1 MLKLGSKIFDFIF
14 SEENRKKIEG
24 FTIWTATIGFIFH
37 LSLVILNNNSI
48 INMGNESLLLTNPIS
63 AIYTPFSIILYYE
76 IFLLIFYLPR
86 SFTTS
91 ILKQFEIISLI
102 IIRRIFYDI
111 PKLDLESNNWFEN
124 ADNLQI
130 TYDLICILI
139 LFFLIYLFN
148 YVKSNIDIKKTKNI
162 DKFIDSK
169 KIISVLLIP
178 VMIVLFII
186 GLYNWYSIG
195 ISTNFASSFYYVNEV
210 FYNTFFSI
218 LIIAD
223 VFILLLSFLYTE
235 RYSQIMRNTGF
246 IICTILIR
254 LSFSSTGL
262 TNLLLIISSLY
273 FLALSLIICFEKI
286 SINLNPSSTSKKDI
300 LYKFISVFK
309 SLKTTILNAFKDI
322 NLKLSL
328 LHNAL
333 FIESSP
339 GPVKYAASLLN
350 LCREDTRLPLSE
362 ITEKTKN
369 IIKSTLKELN
379 LI

>member
-1 MLKLGSKIFDFIF
+1 MLKIGSKIFDGIF
-14 SEENRKKIEG
+14 SENNRKKIES
-24 FTIWTATIGFIFH
+24 FTIWSASIGFIFH
-37 LSLVILNNNSI
+37 LSLVLLNNNSI
-48 INMGNESLLLTNPIS
+48 INIGNESLLLTNPIS

-102 IIRRIFYDI
+102 VIRRIFYDI
-111 PKLDLESNNWFEN
+111 PKLDLGSNNWFEN

-139 LFFLIYLFN
+139 LFFSIYLFN
-148 YVKSNIDIKKTKNI
+148 YVKSNINIKRTKNI

-186 GLYNWYSIG
+186 GSYNWYSIG

-262 TNLLLIISSLY
+262 TNLLLIISSVLFGLLILKIY
-273 FLALSLIICFEKI
+273 SLMNKI
-286 SINLNPSSTSKKDI
+286 
-300 LYKFISVFK
+300 
-309 SLKTTILNAFKDI
+309 
-322 NLKLSL
+322 
-328 LHNAL
+328 
-333 FIESSP
+333 E
-339 GPVKYAASLLN
+339 
-350 LCREDTRLPLSE
+350 
-362 ITEKTKN
+362 
-369 IIKSTLKELN
+369 
-379 LI
+379 

>member
-1 MLKLGSKIFDFIF
+1 MIKTGSRIFDGIF
-14 SEENRKKIEG
+14 SENNRKKIES
-24 FTIWTATIGFIFH
+24 FTIWSASIGFIFH
-37 LSLVILNNNSI
+37 LSLVLLNNSSI
-48 INMGNESLLLTNPIS
+48 IDIGNESLLLTNPIS

-102 IIRRIFYDI
+102 VIRRIFYDI

-148 YVKSNIDIKKTKNI
+148 YVKTNIVVKKGKNI

-178 VMIVLFII
+178 IMIVLFII

-262 TNLLLIISSLY
+262 TNLLLIISSVLFGLLILKIY
-273 FLALSLIICFEKI
+273 SLMNKI
-286 SINLNPSSTSKKDI
+286 
-300 LYKFISVFK
+300 
-309 SLKTTILNAFKDI
+309 
-322 NLKLSL
+322 
-328 LHNAL
+328 
-333 FIESSP
+333 E
-339 GPVKYAASLLN
+339 
-350 LCREDTRLPLSE
+350 
-362 ITEKTKN
+362 
-369 IIKSTLKELN
+369 
-379 LI
+379 

>member
-1 MLKLGSKIFDFIF
+1 MLKIGSIIFNGIF
-14 SEENRKKIEG
+14 SENNRKKIEG
-24 FTIWTATIGFIFH
+24 FTIWSASIGFIFH
-37 LSLVILNNNSI
+37 LSLVLLNNNSI
-48 INMGNESLLLTNPIS
+48 INIGNESLLLTNPIS

-102 IIRRIFYDI
+102 VIRRIFYDI
-111 PKLDLESNNWFEN
+111 PKLDLESSNWFEN

-148 YVKSNIDIKKTKNI
+148 YVKSNIDIKKAKNI

-178 VMIVLFII
+178 VMLVLFII
-186 GLYNWYSIG
+186 GLNNWYSIG

-262 TNLLLIISSLY
+262 TNLLLIISSVLFGLLILKIY
-273 FLALSLIICFEKI
+273 SLMNKI
-286 SINLNPSSTSKKDI
+286 
-300 LYKFISVFK
+300 
-309 SLKTTILNAFKDI
+309 
-322 NLKLSL
+322 
-328 LHNAL
+328 
-333 FIESSP
+333 E
-339 GPVKYAASLLN
+339 
-350 LCREDTRLPLSE
+350 
-362 ITEKTKN
+362 
-369 IIKSTLKELN
+369 
-379 LI
+379 

>member
-1 MLKLGSKIFDFIF
+1 MLKIGSKIFDGIF
-14 SEENRKKIEG
+14 SENNRKKIES
-24 FTIWTATIGFIFH
+24 FTIWSASIGFIFH
-37 LSLVILNNNSI
+37 LSLVLLNNNSI
-48 INMGNESLLLTNPIS
+48 INIGNESLLLTNPIS

-102 IIRRIFYDI
+102 VIRRIFYDI

-148 YVKSNIDIKKTKNI
+148 YVKTNIDIRKTKNI

-178 VMIVLFII
+178 IMIVLFII

-262 TNLLLIISSLY
+262 TNLLLILSSVLFGLLILKIY
-273 FLALSLIICFEKI
+273 SLMNKI
-286 SINLNPSSTSKKDI
+286 
-300 LYKFISVFK
+300 
-309 SLKTTILNAFKDI
+309 
-322 NLKLSL
+322 
-328 LHNAL
+328 
-333 FIESSP
+333 E
-339 GPVKYAASLLN
+339 
-350 LCREDTRLPLSE
+350 
-362 ITEKTKN
+362 
-369 IIKSTLKELN
+369 
-379 LI
+379 

>member
-1 MLKLGSKIFDFIF
+1 MLKLGSKFFDKVF
-14 SEENRKKIEG
+14 SEVNRKKIES
-24 FTIWTATIGFIFH
+24 FTIWSATVGFIFH
-37 LSLVILNNNSI
+37 LSLVLLNNYSI
-48 INMGNESLLLTNPIS
+48 INIGNKSLLLTNPIS

-111 PKLDLESNNWFEN
+111 PKLNLDSNDWFEN
-124 ADNLQI
+124 PDNLQI
-130 TYDLICILI
+130 TYDLISILI

-148 YVKSNIDIKKTKNI
+148 FVKSRIKNKKGIKNI
-162 DKFIDSK
+162 DRFIDSK
-169 KIISVLLIP
+169 KIISIILIP

-186 GLYNWYSIG
+186 GLYNLYSIG
-195 ISTNFASSFYYVNEV
+195 MSSDFASSFYYVNEV

-254 LSFSSTGL
+254 LSFSSSGL
-262 TNLLLIISSLY
+262 TNLVLIISSVLFGLLILKIY
-273 FLALSLIICFEKI
+273 SLMNKI
-286 SINLNPSSTSKKDI
+286 
-300 LYKFISVFK
+300 
-309 SLKTTILNAFKDI
+309 
-322 NLKLSL
+322 
-328 LHNAL
+328 
-333 FIESSP
+333 E
-339 GPVKYAASLLN
+339 
-350 LCREDTRLPLSE
+350 
-362 ITEKTKN
+362 
-369 IIKSTLKELN
+369 
-379 LI
+379 

>member
-1 MLKLGSKIFDFIF
+1 MLNFGSNIFDRIF
-14 SEENRKKIEG
+14 SEDNRKKIES
-24 FTIWTATIGFIFH
+24 FTIWSATLGFIIH
-37 LSLVILNNNSI
+37 LSLVMLNNYSI
-48 INMGNESLLLTNPIS
+48 VNIGNESLLLTNPIS

-102 IIRRIFYDI
+102 VIRRIFYDI
-111 PKLDLESNNWFEN
+111 PKLDLKTNNWFEN
-124 ADNLQI
+124 ADNMQI

-148 YVKSNIDIKKTKNI
+148 YVKSNIDNKKGVKNI

-169 KIISVLLIP
+169 KIISIVLIP
-178 VMIVLFII
+178 VMIVLFCI
-186 GLYNWYSIG
+186 GIYNWYSIG
-195 ISTNFASSFYYVNEV
+195 MDSNFASSFYYVNEV

-262 TNLLLIISSLY
+262 TNLLLIISSVL
-273 FLALSLIICFEKI
+273 FGLLILKI
-286 SINLNPSSTSKKDI
+286 YSQMNK
-300 LYKFISVFK
+300 
-309 SLKTTILNAFKDI
+309 
-322 NLKLSL
+322 
-328 LHNAL
+328 
-333 FIESSP
+333 IE
-339 GPVKYAASLLN
+339 N
-350 LCREDTRLPLSE
+350 
-362 ITEKTKN
+362 
-369 IIKSTLKELN
+369 
-379 LI
+379 

>member
-1 MLKLGSKIFDFIF
+1 MLKIGSKVFDGIF
-14 SEENRKKIEG
+14 SERNRKIIES
-24 FTIWTATIGFIFH
+24 FTIWSATIGFIFH
-37 LSLVILNNNSI
+37 LSLVLLNNYSI
-48 INMGNESLLLTNPIS
+48 INIGNESLLLTNPIS

-76 IFLLIFYLPR
+76 IFLLIYFLPR

-111 PKLDLESNNWFEN
+111 PKLNLDSGNWFN
-124 ADNLQI
+124 NPDNLQI

-148 YVKSNIDIKKTKNI
+148 LVKSRIKNKKGNKSIT
-162 DKFIDSK
+162 KFIDSK
-169 KIISVLLIP
+169 KIISIGLIP
-178 VMIVLFII
+178 VMLCLFII
-186 GLYNWYSIG
+186 GIYNWYSIG
-195 ISTNFASSFYYVNEV
+195 MDSNFASSFYYVNEV

-262 TNLLLIISSLY
+262 TNLLLIVSSVLFGLLILKIY
-273 FLALSLIICFEKI
+273 SLMNKI
-286 SINLNPSSTSKKDI
+286 
-300 LYKFISVFK
+300 
-309 SLKTTILNAFKDI
+309 
-322 NLKLSL
+322 
-328 LHNAL
+328 
-333 FIESSP
+333 E
-339 GPVKYAASLLN
+339 
-350 LCREDTRLPLSE
+350 
-362 ITEKTKN
+362 
-369 IIKSTLKELN
+369 
-379 LI
+379 

>member
-1 MLKLGSKIFDFIF
+1 MLKIGSKIFNGIF
-14 SEENRKKIEG
+14 SENNRKKIEG
-24 FTIWTATIGFIFH
+24 FTIWSASIGFIFH
-37 LSLVILNNNSI
+37 LSLVLLNNNSI
-48 INMGNESLLLTNPIS
+48 INIGNESLLLTNPIS

-102 IIRRIFYDI
+102 VIRRIFYDI

-148 YVKSNIDIKKTKNI
+148 YVKSSIDIKKTKNI

-262 TNLLLIISSLY
+262 TNLLLIISSVLFGLLILKIY
-273 FLALSLIICFEKI
+273 SLMNKI
-286 SINLNPSSTSKKDI
+286 
-300 LYKFISVFK
+300 
-309 SLKTTILNAFKDI
+309 
-322 NLKLSL
+322 
-328 LHNAL
+328 
-333 FIESSP
+333 E
-339 GPVKYAASLLN
+339 
-350 LCREDTRLPLSE
+350 
-362 ITEKTKN
+362 
-369 IIKSTLKELN
+369 
-379 LI
+379 

>member
-1 MLKLGSKIFDFIF
+1 MLKIGSKIFDGIF
-14 SEENRKKIEG
+14 SEKNRKKIET
-24 FTIWTATIGFIFH
+24 FTIWSATIGFIFH
-37 LSLVILNNNSI
+37 LSLVLLNNYSI
-48 INMGNESLLLTNPIS
+48 IEIGNESLLLTNPIS

-76 IFLLIFYLPR
+76 IFLLIFFLPR

-111 PKLDLESNNWFEN
+111 PKLDLESNDWFNN

-148 YVKSNIDIKKTKNI
+148 YVKSNIENKKAVKNI
-162 DKFIDSK
+162 DNFIDSK
-169 KIISVLLIP
+169 KIISVILIP
-178 VMIVLFII
+178 VMIVLFLI
-186 GLYNWYSIG
+186 GIYTWYSVG
-195 ISTNFASSFYYVNEV
+195 ISSNFASSFYYVNEV
-210 FYNTFFSI
+210 FYTTFFSI

-262 TNLLLIISSLY
+262 TNLLLIVSSVLFGLLILKIY
-273 FLALSLIICFEKI
+273 SLMNKI
-286 SINLNPSSTSKKDI
+286 
-300 LYKFISVFK
+300 
-309 SLKTTILNAFKDI
+309 
-322 NLKLSL
+322 
-328 LHNAL
+328 
-333 FIESSP
+333 E
-339 GPVKYAASLLN
+339 
-350 LCREDTRLPLSE
+350 
-362 ITEKTKN
+362 
-369 IIKSTLKELN
+369 
-379 LI
+379 

>member
-1 MLKLGSKIFDFIF
+1 MLKIGSKIFDGIF
-14 SEENRKKIEG
+14 SENNRKKIES
-24 FTIWTATIGFIFH
+24 FTIWSASIGFIFH
-37 LSLVILNNNSI
+37 LSLVLLNNNSI
-48 INMGNESLLLTNPIS
+48 INIGNESLLLTNPIS

-102 IIRRIFYDI
+102 VIRRIFYDI

-148 YVKSNIDIKKTKNI
+148 YVKTNIDIRKTKNI

-178 VMIVLFII
+178 IMIVLFII

-254 LSFSSTGL
+254 MSFSSTGL
-262 TNLLLIISSLY
+262 TNLLLIISSVLFGLLILKIY
-273 FLALSLIICFEKI
+273 SLMNKI
-286 SINLNPSSTSKKDI
+286 
-300 LYKFISVFK
+300 
-309 SLKTTILNAFKDI
+309 
-322 NLKLSL
+322 
-328 LHNAL
+328 
-333 FIESSP
+333 E
-339 GPVKYAASLLN
+339 
-350 LCREDTRLPLSE
+350 
-362 ITEKTKN
+362 
-369 IIKSTLKELN
+369 
-379 LI
+379 

>member
-1 MLKLGSKIFDFIF
+1 MIKTGSRIFDGIF
-14 SEENRKKIEG
+14 SENIRKKIES
-24 FTIWTATIGFIFH
+24 FTIWSASIGFIFH
-37 LSLVILNNNSI
+37 LSLVLLNNNSI
-48 INMGNESLLLTNPIS
+48 IDIGNESLLLTNPIS

-102 IIRRIFYDI
+102 VIRRIFYDI

-148 YVKSNIDIKKTKNI
+148 YVKTNIVVKKGKNI

-186 GLYNWYSIG
+186 GLFNWYSIG

-262 TNLLLIISSLY
+262 TNLLLIISSVLFGLLILKIY
-273 FLALSLIICFEKI
+273 SLMNKI
-286 SINLNPSSTSKKDI
+286 
-300 LYKFISVFK
+300 
-309 SLKTTILNAFKDI
+309 
-322 NLKLSL
+322 
-328 LHNAL
+328 
-333 FIESSP
+333 E
-339 GPVKYAASLLN
+339 
-350 LCREDTRLPLSE
+350 
-362 ITEKTKN
+362 
-369 IIKSTLKELN
+369 
-379 LI
+379 

>member
-1 MLKLGSKIFDFIF
+1 MLKIGSKIFDGIF
-14 SEENRKKIEG
+14 SENNRKKIES
-24 FTIWTATIGFIFH
+24 FTIWSASIGFIFH
-37 LSLVILNNNSI
+37 LSLVLLNNNSI
-48 INMGNESLLLTNPIS
+48 INIGNESLLLTNPIS

-102 IIRRIFYDI
+102 VIRRIFYDI
-111 PKLDLESNNWFEN
+111 PKLDLGSNNWFEN

-148 YVKSNIDIKKTKNI
+148 YVKTNIVVKKGKNI

-169 KIISVLLIP
+169 KIISVILIP

-186 GLYNWYSIG
+186 GLFNWYSIG

-262 TNLLLIISSLY
+262 TNLLLIISSVLFGLLILKIY
-273 FLALSLIICFEKI
+273 SLMNKI
-286 SINLNPSSTSKKDI
+286 
-300 LYKFISVFK
+300 
-309 SLKTTILNAFKDI
+309 
-322 NLKLSL
+322 
-328 LHNAL
+328 
-333 FIESSP
+333 E
-339 GPVKYAASLLN
+339 
-350 LCREDTRLPLSE
+350 
-362 ITEKTKN
+362 
-369 IIKSTLKELN
+369 
-379 LI
+379 

>member
-1 MLKLGSKIFDFIF
+1 MLKIGSKVFDGIF
-14 SEENRKKIEG
+14 SERNRKIIES
-24 FTIWTATIGFIFH
+24 FTIWSATIGFIFH
-37 LSLVILNNNSI
+37 LSLVLLNNYSI
-48 INMGNESLLLTNPIS
+48 INIGNESLLLTNPIS

-76 IFLLIFYLPR
+76 IFLLIYFLPR

-111 PKLDLESNNWFEN
+111 PKLDLDSGNWFN
-124 ADNLQI
+124 NPDNLQI

-148 YVKSNIDIKKTKNI
+148 LVKSRIENKKGNKSIT
-162 DKFIDSK
+162 KFIDSK
-169 KIISVLLIP
+169 KIISIGLIP
-178 VMIVLFII
+178 VMLCLFII
-186 GLYNWYSIG
+186 GIYNWYSIG
-195 ISTNFASSFYYVNEV
+195 MDSNFASSFYYVNEV

-262 TNLLLIISSLY
+262 TNLLLIVSSVLFGLLILKIY
-273 FLALSLIICFEKI
+273 SLMNKI
-286 SINLNPSSTSKKDI
+286 
-300 LYKFISVFK
+300 
-309 SLKTTILNAFKDI
+309 
-322 NLKLSL
+322 
-328 LHNAL
+328 
-333 FIESSP
+333 E
-339 GPVKYAASLLN
+339 
-350 LCREDTRLPLSE
+350 
-362 ITEKTKN
+362 
-369 IIKSTLKELN
+369 
-379 LI
+379 

>member
-1 MLKLGSKIFDFIF
+1 MLKIGSKIFDGIF
-14 SEENRKKIEG
+14 SENNRKKIES
-24 FTIWTATIGFIFH
+24 FTIWSASIGFIFH
-37 LSLVILNNNSI
+37 LSLVLLNNNSI
-48 INMGNESLLLTNPIS
+48 INIGNESLLLTNPIS

-102 IIRRIFYDI
+102 VIRRIFYDI

-148 YVKSNIDIKKTKNI
+148 YVKTNIDIKKGKNI

-195 ISTNFASSFYYVNEV
+195 ITTNFASSFYYVNEV

-262 TNLLLIISSLY
+262 TNLLLIISSVLFGLLILKIY
-273 FLALSLIICFEKI
+273 SLMNKI
-286 SINLNPSSTSKKDI
+286 
-300 LYKFISVFK
+300 
-309 SLKTTILNAFKDI
+309 
-322 NLKLSL
+322 
-328 LHNAL
+328 
-333 FIESSP
+333 E
-339 GPVKYAASLLN
+339 
-350 LCREDTRLPLSE
+350 
-362 ITEKTKN
+362 
-369 IIKSTLKELN
+369 
-379 LI
+379 

>member
-1 MLKLGSKIFDFIF
+1 MLKIGSKIFDGIF
-14 SEENRKKIEG
+14 SEVNRRKIEN
-24 FTIWTATIGFIFH
+24 FTIWSATVGFIFH
-37 LSLVILNNNSI
+37 LSLVLLNNYSI
-48 INMGNESLLLTNPIS
+48 INIGNESLLLTNPIS

-111 PKLDLESNNWFEN
+111 PKLNLDSNDWFQN
-124 ADNLQI
+124 PDNLQI
-130 TYDLICILI
+130 TYDLISILI

-148 YVKSNIDIKKTKNI
+148 FVKSKIENRKGIKNI
-162 DKFIDSK
+162 DRFIDSK
-169 KIISVLLIP
+169 KIISVILIP

-186 GLYNWYSIG
+186 GLYNLFSIG
-195 ISTNFASSFYYVNEV
+195 QSSNFASSFYYVNEV

-254 LSFSSTGL
+254 LSFSSSGL
-262 TNLLLIISSLY
+262 TNLLLIISSVLFGLLILKIY
-273 FLALSLIICFEKI
+273 SLMNKI
-286 SINLNPSSTSKKDI
+286 
-300 LYKFISVFK
+300 
-309 SLKTTILNAFKDI
+309 
-322 NLKLSL
+322 
-328 LHNAL
+328 
-333 FIESSP
+333 E
-339 GPVKYAASLLN
+339 
-350 LCREDTRLPLSE
+350 
-362 ITEKTKN
+362 
-369 IIKSTLKELN
+369 
-379 LI
+379 

>member
-1 MLKLGSKIFDFIF
+1 MLKIGSKVFDGIF
-14 SEENRKKIEG
+14 SERNRKIIES
-24 FTIWTATIGFIFH
+24 FTIWSATIGFIFH
-37 LSLVILNNNSI
+37 LSLVLLNNYSI
-48 INMGNESLLLTNPIS
+48 INIGNESLLLTNPVS

-76 IFLLIFYLPR
+76 IFLLIYFLPR

-111 PKLDLESNNWFEN
+111 PKLDLDSGNWFN
-124 ADNLQI
+124 NPDNLQI

-148 YVKSNIDIKKTKNI
+148 LVKSRIENKKGNKSIT
-162 DKFIDSK
+162 KFIDSK
-169 KIISVLLIP
+169 KIISIALIP
-178 VMIVLFII
+178 VMLCLFII
-186 GLYNWYSIG
+186 GIYNWYSIG
-195 ISTNFASSFYYVNEV
+195 MDSNFASSFYYVNEV

-262 TNLLLIISSLY
+262 TNLLLIVSSVLFGLLILKIY
-273 FLALSLIICFEKI
+273 SLMNKI
-286 SINLNPSSTSKKDI
+286 
-300 LYKFISVFK
+300 
-309 SLKTTILNAFKDI
+309 
-322 NLKLSL
+322 
-328 LHNAL
+328 
-333 FIESSP
+333 E
-339 GPVKYAASLLN
+339 
-350 LCREDTRLPLSE
+350 
-362 ITEKTKN
+362 
-369 IIKSTLKELN
+369 
-379 LI
+379 

>member
-1 MLKLGSKIFDFIF
+1 MIKTGSRIFDGIF
-14 SEENRKKIEG
+14 SENNRKKIEG
-24 FTIWTATIGFIFH
+24 FTIWSASIGFIFH
-37 LSLVILNNNSI
+37 LSLVLLNNNSI
-48 INMGNESLLLTNPIS
+48 INLGNESLLLTNPIS

-102 IIRRIFYDI
+102 VIRRIFYDI
-111 PKLDLESNNWFEN
+111 PKLDLGSNNWFEN

-195 ISTNFASSFYYVNEV
+195 ISSNFASSFYYVNEV

-262 TNLLLIISSLY
+262 TNLLLIISSVLFGLLILKIY
-273 FLALSLIICFEKI
+273 SLMNKI
-286 SINLNPSSTSKKDI
+286 
-300 LYKFISVFK
+300 
-309 SLKTTILNAFKDI
+309 
-322 NLKLSL
+322 
-328 LHNAL
+328 
-333 FIESSP
+333 E
-339 GPVKYAASLLN
+339 
-350 LCREDTRLPLSE
+350 
-362 ITEKTKN
+362 
-369 IIKSTLKELN
+369 
-379 LI
+379 

>member
-1 MLKLGSKIFDFIF
+1 MLKIGSKIFDGIF
-14 SEENRKKIEG
+14 SENNRKKIES
-24 FTIWTATIGFIFH
+24 FTIWSASIGFIFH
-37 LSLVILNNNSI
+37 LSLVLLNNNSI
-48 INMGNESLLLTNPIS
+48 INIGNESLLLTNPIS

-102 IIRRIFYDI
+102 VIRRIFYDI
-111 PKLDLESNNWFEN
+111 PKLDLGSNNWFEN

-148 YVKSNIDIKKTKNI
+148 YVKTNIDIKKTKNI

-178 VMIVLFII
+178 VMIVLFTI
-186 GLYNWYSIG
+186 GLFNWYSIG

-262 TNLLLIISSLY
+262 TNLLLIISSVLFGLLILKIY
-273 FLALSLIICFEKI
+273 SLMNKI
-286 SINLNPSSTSKKDI
+286 
-300 LYKFISVFK
+300 
-309 SLKTTILNAFKDI
+309 
-322 NLKLSL
+322 
-328 LHNAL
+328 
-333 FIESSP
+333 E
-339 GPVKYAASLLN
+339 
-350 LCREDTRLPLSE
+350 
-362 ITEKTKN
+362 
-369 IIKSTLKELN
+369 
-379 LI
+379 

>member
-1 MLKLGSKIFDFIF
+1 MLKIGSKIFNGIF
-14 SEENRKKIEG
+14 SENNRKKIEG
-24 FTIWTATIGFIFH
+24 FTIWSASIGFIFH
-37 LSLVILNNNSI
+37 LSLVLLNNNSI
-48 INMGNESLLLTNPIS
+48 INIGNESLLLTNPIS

-102 IIRRIFYDI
+102 VIRRIFYDI

-148 YVKSNIDIKKTKNI
+148 YVKTNIVVKKGKNI

-169 KIISVLLIP
+169 KIISVILIP

-262 TNLLLIISSLY
+262 TNLLLIISSVLFGLLILKIY
-273 FLALSLIICFEKI
+273 SLMNKI
-286 SINLNPSSTSKKDI
+286 
-300 LYKFISVFK
+300 
-309 SLKTTILNAFKDI
+309 
-322 NLKLSL
+322 
-328 LHNAL
+328 
-333 FIESSP
+333 E
-339 GPVKYAASLLN
+339 
-350 LCREDTRLPLSE
+350 
-362 ITEKTKN
+362 
-369 IIKSTLKELN
+369 
-379 LI
+379 

>member
-1 MLKLGSKIFDFIF
+1 MLNFGSNIFDRIF
-14 SEENRKKIEG
+14 SEDNRKKIES
-24 FTIWTATIGFIFH
+24 FTIWSATIGFIIH
-37 LSLVILNNNSI
+37 LSLVLLNNFSI
-48 INMGNESLLLTNPIS
+48 FDIGNDSLLLTNPIS

-102 IIRRIFYDI
+102 VIRRIFYDI
-111 PKLDLESNNWFEN
+111 PKLDLETNNWFEN
-124 ADNLQI
+124 ADNMQI

-148 YVKSNIDIKKTKNI
+148 YVKSNIDNKKGLKNI

-169 KIISVLLIP
+169 KIISVVLIP
-178 VMIVLFII
+178 IMIVLFCLGI
-186 GLYNWYSIG
+186 YNWYSIG
-195 ISTNFASSFYYVNEV
+195 MDSNFASSFYYVNEV

-262 TNLLLIISSLY
+262 TNLLLIISSVL
-273 FLALSLIICFEKI
+273 FGLLILKI
-286 SINLNPSSTSKKDI
+286 YSQMNK
-300 LYKFISVFK
+300 
-309 SLKTTILNAFKDI
+309 
-322 NLKLSL
+322 
-328 LHNAL
+328 
-333 FIESSP
+333 IE
-339 GPVKYAASLLN
+339 N
-350 LCREDTRLPLSE
+350 
-362 ITEKTKN
+362 
-369 IIKSTLKELN
+369 
-379 LI
+379 

>member
-1 MLKLGSKIFDFIF
+1 MLKIGSKIFDEIF
-14 SEENRKKIEG
+14 SEVNRKKIES
-24 FTIWTATIGFIFH
+24 FTIWSATVGFIFH
-37 LSLVILNNNSI
+37 LSLVLLNNYSN
-48 INMGNESLLLTNPIS
+48 INIGNESLLLTNPIS

-111 PKLDLESNNWFEN
+111 PKLNLDSNDWFEN
-124 ADNLQI
+124 PDNLQI
-130 TYDLICILI
+130 TYDLISILI

-148 YVKSNIDIKKTKNI
+148 FVKSRIKNKKGIKNI
-162 DKFIDSK
+162 DRFIDSK
-169 KIISVLLIP
+169 KIISIILIP

-186 GLYNWYSIG
+186 GLYNLYSIG
-195 ISTNFASSFYYVNEV
+195 MSSDFASSFYYVNEV

-254 LSFSSTGL
+254 LSFSSSGL
-262 TNLLLIISSLY
+262 TNLLLIISSVLFGLLILKIY
-273 FLALSLIICFEKI
+273 SLMNKI
-286 SINLNPSSTSKKDI
+286 
-300 LYKFISVFK
+300 
-309 SLKTTILNAFKDI
+309 
-322 NLKLSL
+322 
-328 LHNAL
+328 
-333 FIESSP
+333 E
-339 GPVKYAASLLN
+339 
-350 LCREDTRLPLSE
+350 
-362 ITEKTKN
+362 
-369 IIKSTLKELN
+369 
-379 LI
+379 

>member
-1 MLKLGSKIFDFIF
+1 MLKIGSKIFDGIF
-14 SEENRKKIEG
+14 SEGNRKIIES

-37 LSLVILNNNSI
+37 LSLVLLNNYSI
-48 INMGNESLLLTNPIS
+48 INIGNESLLLTNPIS

-76 IFLLIFYLPR
+76 IFLLIYFLPR

-111 PKLDLESNNWFEN
+111 PKLDLDSGNWFN
-124 ADNLQI
+124 NPDNLQI
-130 TYDLICILI
+130 TYDLISILI

-148 YVKSNIDIKKTKNI
+148 LVKSRIQNKKGNKSIDQ
-162 DKFIDSK
+162 FIDSK
-169 KIISVLLIP
+169 KIISIALIP
-178 VMIVLFII
+178 VMLCLFII
-186 GLYNWYSIG
+186 GIYNWYSIG
-195 ISTNFASSFYYVNEV
+195 MDSNFASSFYYVNEV

-262 TNLLLIISSLY
+262 TNLLLIVSSVLFGLLILKIY
-273 FLALSLIICFEKI
+273 SLMNKI
-286 SINLNPSSTSKKDI
+286 
-300 LYKFISVFK
+300 
-309 SLKTTILNAFKDI
+309 
-322 NLKLSL
+322 
-328 LHNAL
+328 
-333 FIESSP
+333 E
-339 GPVKYAASLLN
+339 
-350 LCREDTRLPLSE
+350 
-362 ITEKTKN
+362 
-369 IIKSTLKELN
+369 
-379 LI
+379 

>member
-1 MLKLGSKIFDFIF
+1 MLNFGSNIFDRIF
-14 SEENRKKIEG
+14 SEDNRKKIES
-24 FTIWTATIGFIFH
+24 FTIWSATIGFIIH
-37 LSLVILNNNSI
+37 LSLVLLNNYSI
-48 INMGNESLLLTNPIS
+48 VDIGNESLLLTNPIS

-102 IIRRIFYDI
+102 VIRRIFYDI
-111 PKLDLESNNWFEN
+111 PKLDLETNNWFEN
-124 ADNLQI
+124 ADNMQI

-148 YVKSNIDIKKTKNI
+148 YVKSNIDNKKGVKNI

-169 KIISVLLIP
+169 KIISVVLIP
-178 VMIVLFII
+178 VMIVLFCFGI
-186 GLYNWYSIG
+186 YNWYSIG
-195 ISTNFASSFYYVNEV
+195 MDSNFASSFYYVNEV

-262 TNLLLIISSLY
+262 TNLLLIISSVL
-273 FLALSLIICFEKI
+273 FGLLILKI
-286 SINLNPSSTSKKDI
+286 YSQMNK
-300 LYKFISVFK
+300 
-309 SLKTTILNAFKDI
+309 
-322 NLKLSL
+322 
-328 LHNAL
+328 
-333 FIESSP
+333 IE
-339 GPVKYAASLLN
+339 N
-350 LCREDTRLPLSE
+350 
-362 ITEKTKN
+362 
-369 IIKSTLKELN
+369 
-379 LI
+379 

>member
-1 MLKLGSKIFDFIF
+1 MLKIGSKVFDGIF
-14 SEENRKKIEG
+14 SEKNRKIIES
-24 FTIWTATIGFIFH
+24 FTIWSATIGFIFH
-37 LSLVILNNNSI
+37 LSLVLLNNYSI
-48 INMGNESLLLTNPIS
+48 INIGNESLLLTNPIS

-76 IFLLIFYLPR
+76 IFLLIYFLPR

-111 PKLDLESNNWFEN
+111 PKLDLDSGNWFN
-124 ADNLQI
+124 NPDNLQI

-148 YVKSNIDIKKTKNI
+148 LVKSRIENKKGNKSIT
-162 DKFIDSK
+162 KFIDSK
-169 KIISVLLIP
+169 KIISIGLIP
-178 VMIVLFII
+178 IMLCLFII
-186 GLYNWYSIG
+186 GIYNWYSIG
-195 ISTNFASSFYYVNEV
+195 MDSNFASSFYYVNEV

-262 TNLLLIISSLY
+262 TNLLLIVSSVLFGLLILKIY
-273 FLALSLIICFEKI
+273 SLMNKI
-286 SINLNPSSTSKKDI
+286 
-300 LYKFISVFK
+300 
-309 SLKTTILNAFKDI
+309 
-322 NLKLSL
+322 
-328 LHNAL
+328 
-333 FIESSP
+333 E
-339 GPVKYAASLLN
+339 
-350 LCREDTRLPLSE
+350 
-362 ITEKTKN
+362 
-369 IIKSTLKELN
+369 
-379 LI
+379 

>member
-1 MLKLGSKIFDFIF
+1 MIKIGSKIFDGIF
-14 SEENRKKIEG
+14 SEKNRKKIEG
-24 FTIWTATIGFIFH
+24 ITIWSATIGFIFH
-37 LSLVILNNNSI
+37 LSLVLLNNYSI
-48 INMGNESLLLTNPIS
+48 ISVGSESLFLTNPIS

-76 IFLLIFYLPR
+76 IFLLIFFLPR

-111 PKLDLESNNWFEN
+111 PKLDLESTDWFNNP
-124 ADNLQI
+124 DNLQI
-130 TYDLICILI
+130 TYDLICILT

-148 YVKSNIDIKKTKNI
+148 YVKSNIENKKEIKNI

-169 KIISVLLIP
+169 KIISVILIP
-178 VMIVLFII
+178 VMLVLFII
-186 GLYNWYSIG
+186 GIYEWYSIG
-195 ISTNFASSFYYVNEV
+195 STSNFAISFYYVNEV

-262 TNLLLIISSLY
+262 TNLLLIISSVLFGLLILKIY
-273 FLALSLIICFEKI
+273 SLMNKI
-286 SINLNPSSTSKKDI
+286 EN
-300 LYKFISVFK
+300 
-309 SLKTTILNAFKDI
+309 
-322 NLKLSL
+322 
-328 LHNAL
+328 
-333 FIESSP
+333 
-339 GPVKYAASLLN
+339 
-350 LCREDTRLPLSE
+350 
-362 ITEKTKN
+362 
-369 IIKSTLKELN
+369 
-379 LI
+379 

>member
-1 MLKLGSKIFDFIF
+1 MLKIGSKIFDGIF
-14 SEENRKKIEG
+14 SEVNRKKIEI
-24 FTIWTATIGFIFH
+24 FTIWSATIGFVFH
-37 LSLVILNNNSI
+37 LSLVLLNNYSI
-48 INMGNESLLLTNPIS
+48 IDIGNESLLLTNPIS

-76 IFLLIFYLPR
+76 IFLLIFFLPR

-111 PKLDLESNNWFEN
+111 PKLDLESNDWLNN
-124 ADNLQI
+124 TDNLQI
-130 TYDLICILI
+130 TYDLISILI

-148 YVKSNIDIKKTKNI
+148 YVKSNIENKKGIKNI

-169 KIISVLLIP
+169 KIISVILIP
-178 VMIVLFII
+178 VMLVLFII
-186 GLYNWYSIG
+186 GIYEWYSIG
-195 ISTNFASSFYYVNEV
+195 STSNFAISFYYVNEV

-262 TNLLLIISSLY
+262 TNLLLILSSVLFGLLILKIY
-273 FLALSLIICFEKI
+273 SLMNKI
-286 SINLNPSSTSKKDI
+286 
-300 LYKFISVFK
+300 
-309 SLKTTILNAFKDI
+309 
-322 NLKLSL
+322 
-328 LHNAL
+328 
-333 FIESSP
+333 E
-339 GPVKYAASLLN
+339 
-350 LCREDTRLPLSE
+350 
-362 ITEKTKN
+362 
-369 IIKSTLKELN
+369 
-379 LI
+379 